1 MNRYIKNE
9 VFRSTGGRARHGR
22 QPRLGLR
29 RAARVACAE
38 SLECRRLLAA
48 AGALPGPDP
57 DGTLRLSGTAGND
70 TIVAV
75 LDADVMHVT
84 LNGVTTD
91 YDASELLR
99 LEIRALA
106 GNDSVDILQ
115 GVRAG
120 SLYGGDGN
128 DTLIGSDAD
137 DLLDGGA
144 GTDRLEG
151 RYGND
156 RFFAKD
162 GQADQLYGGDGAN
175 FAATDP
181 QDYALN
187 VQSAQGD
194 LNLDGSVNGSDFAIL
209 AGNFGKTG
217 MTYAQGDLNGDA
229 AVNGSDFAILA
240 GNFGKSA
247 PAPGG
252 GDPDETFGPGSVT
265 VPLAGDVSFVFVA
278 AVDHTGGGTVVAG
291 RLLRQSGTE
300 LGFLMRLD
308 DAGRLDGSFGNGG
321 IVISDAI
328 ARAHDVVVQ
337 PDGKVVVLDLRELLV
352 RFNANGSL
360 DAAFGGGDGTAE
372 VPFRSPAEVVLAPG
386 DKLVVGGGAGRTFA
400 AARYL
405 PTGAPDPSFGG
416 DGWVDDFHGT
426 GEAVAVQA
434 DGKVVVVGVGNED
447 PSDPTTDAAAG
458 RWNADGTPD
467 TSFGGGDGY
476 IAVDLGSDLDSP
488 KSVALDAA
496 GRIVIG
502 TSGGGGLQ
510 PLRLTPA
517 GAVDRIFDPVNLIT
531 DPQFGWSIFAN
542 ATLIGPDGRVVIAGS
557 SSASIFAA
565 PGTSEEVPFLARYN
579 ADGTLDTSFGGG
591 LGYQHGL
598 GWQADILPD
607 GRVVTA
613 GKRGADGVVVAR
625 HLHAGA
631 AEYPRVQLADDYLTM
646 QGTLLDEQME
656 VVRLPA
662 DAASGRPHD
671 LVRVRAGMVQRM
683 YAPSEV
689 PRVQV
694 LGEAGNDRIFVS
706 GYDIDAL
713 ISGGDGDDEIV
724 TAGGNDDVRGDD
736 GNDVFRSGGGNDILH
751 GGAGADDMSGGDGAD
766 MVDYQGR
773 SAAVRVTLDNNTAD
787 DGEAGEGDY
796 ARDDVENVNGGR
808 GDDRIFGT
816 DAANVFHGNGG
827 NDELYGRGGTDS
839 LYGGAGEDAL
849 HGDEG
854 DDFLFGR
861 DGIHDFLA
869 GGFGTDTA
877 EKDDEDTTNGVE
889 RFV

>member
-1 MNRYIKNE
+1 VIQYIEKRL
-9 VFRSTGGRARHGR
+9 FRPSDGRAPRGRH
-22 QPRLGLR
+22 PRLALR

-57 DGTLRLSGTAGND
+57 DGTLRLSGTGGND

-91 YDASELLR
+91 YDASQLLR
-99 LEIRALA
+99 LEIRALS

-128 DTLIGSDAD
+128 DTLIGSDHA

-151 RYGND
+151 RHGSD

-162 GQADQLYGGDGAN
+162 GQADQLFGGDDAN
-175 FAATDP
+175 FAAKDS

-187 VQSAQGD
+187 VQSTQGD

-217 MTYAQGDLNGDA
+217 MTYGEGDLNGDA

-247 PAPGG
+247 PSLGG

-265 VPLAGDVSFVFVA
+265 VPFADDVSFVA
-278 AVDHTGGGTVVAG
+278 AVDHTSGGTVVAG
-291 RLLRQSGTE
+291 RLFRQPGSE

-308 DAGRLDGSFGNGG
+308 DAGRLDGSFGTGG
-321 IVISDAI
+321 IVVSDAI

-360 DAAFGGGDGTAE
+360 DAAFGGGDGSAE
-372 VPFRSPAEVVLAPG
+372 VPFASPAEVVLAPG
-386 DKLVVGGGAGRTFA
+386 DKLVVGGGAGSTFA

-405 PTGAPDPSFGG
+405 STGAPDPSFSG
-416 DGWVDDFHGT
+416 DGWVDGFRGT
-426 GEAVAVQA
+426 GDAVAVQA
-434 DGKVVVVGVGNED
+434 DGKVVVVGIGNE
-447 PSDPTTDAAAG
+447 PGATTGGDAAAG

-476 IAVDLGSDLDSP
+476 VAVDLGSDLDSP
-488 KSVALDAA
+488 YSVALDAA

-517 GAVDRIFDPVNLIT
+517 GAVDRVFDPVNLIT
-531 DPQFGWSIFAN
+531 DPQFGWSVFAN
-542 ATLIGPDGRVVIAGS
+542 ATLIGPDGRIVFAGS

-565 PGTSEEVPFLARYN
+565 PDMPQQEVPFLARYN

-591 LGYQHGL
+591 LGYQHAL
-598 GWQADILPD
+598 GWQADMLPD
-607 GRVVTA
+607 GRAVTA
-613 GKRGADGVVVAR
+613 GARGTDGVVVGR
-625 HLHAGA
+625 HLHVGTV
-631 AEYPRVQLADDYLTM
+631 EYPRVRLADDYLTVE
-646 QGTLLDEQME
+646 GVLLDEQME

-671 LVRVRAGMVQRM
+671 LVRVRAGMIQRV

-706 GYDIDAL
+706 GYDLDAL
-713 ISGGDGDDEIV
+713 ISGGDGDDLV
-724 TAGGNDDVRGDD
+724 MTAGGNDDVHGND
-736 GNDVFRSGGGNDILH
+736 GNDVLHSGGGNDILN
-751 GGAGADDMSGGDGAD
+751 GGGGADDMYGGAGAD

-773 SAAVRVTLDNNTAD
+773 SGAVRVTLDNNTAD
-787 DGEAGEGDY
+787 DGETNERDN
-796 ARDDVENVNGGR
+796 ARDDIENVNGGN

-816 DAANVFHGNGG
+816 SAANELRGNGG
-827 NDELYGRGGTDS
+827 NDELYGRGGSDR
-839 LYGGAGEDAL
+839 LFGGDGEDAL

-854 DDFLFGR
+854 DDLLFGR